1 MYDEDYMGPDWG
13 DEYDDYYYCYG
24 DTYDED
30 EVEIPIVWS
39 DE

>member
-1 MYDEDYMGPDWG
+1 MYEEDYMGPDCD
-13 DEYDDYYYCYG
+13 DEYDDYYRYG
-24 DTYDED
+24 DTYEED